1 MGNFWQK
8 RYWCGAVLLILG
20 ILLLL
25 FCWNNWDILRFFTF
39 SDPEEYDVLGWN
51 ISVQK
56 EETGLSLAVSPLS

>member
-8 RYWCGAVLLILG
+8 RYWYGAILLILS